1 MRRFIGCGAPIG
13 NLIAGARHVSPAA
26 VLTGNPKRAGRR
38 QLHASAV
45 EHCGMVQQ
53 FVWNLN
59 FAIRNSASVGL
70 V

>member
-38 QLHASAV
+38 HAACLGV
-45 EHCGMVQQ
+45 ERCGTIQQ

-59 FAIRNSASVGL
+59 IAIRNSASVGL
-70 V
+70 G